1 MLHRA
6 LTAARDGYLLE
17 TVSRRLASRFC
28 GDSQMTVTEWGMNPM
43 RHKAISPDTTHKT
56 IAAFLDAHYA
66 HALSNDVGPL
76 LGRLASLRE
85 EPRGDATTQ
94 RQWNK
99 AVSLALTGQA
109 TAHRH

>member
-1 MLHRA
+1 MT
-6 LTAARDGYLLE
+6 LTER
-17 TVSRRLASRFC
+17 
-28 GDSQMTVTEWGMNPM
+28 GMNPM

-76 LGRLASLRE
+76 LGRLASLRD
-85 EPRGDATTQ
+85 EPRSDATTQ

-109 TAHRH
+109 TASRH